1 MCKRGGK
8 MKKWCVLVMA
18 LLLVPVLCF
27 GAERV
32 TKKGEVQAKGFGDN
46 EISFEQAHVCRI
58 DSANCDVPEKLITS
72 TPVLHMVIYLPQ
84 SQGYRRYYLVSDSAG
99 TLVSFFTNHTSLDA
113 GFQTLELEQAL
124 PAGDYVFTGIVEGD
138 NGIAAIGDQYRFTV
152 R

>member
-1 MCKRGGK
+1 

-72 TPVLHMVIYLPQ
+72 TPVLHMVVYLPQ
-84 SQGYRRYYLVSDSAG
+84 SQTYSRFYIVSDSAG
-99 TLVSFFTNHTSLDA
+99 TLVAFSGSSSVVDA
-113 GFQTLELEQAL
+113 GFQIFELEQPL
-124 PAGDYVFTGIVEGD
+124 PSGDYVFTGIMIGD
-138 NGIAAIGDQYRFTV
+138 NGIAAVGDQYRFSV